1 MTRAD
6 KEELYQIIVEEYMKA
21 CEGDIREISPERVE
35 AMAFI
40 AGKIMNRIA
49 NIEEG

>member
-6 KEELYQIIVEEYMKA
+6 KEELHRIIVEEYMKA
-21 CEGDIREISPERVE
+21 CDGDLSELSPERVE

-40 AGKIMNRIA
+40 AGKIMNRID